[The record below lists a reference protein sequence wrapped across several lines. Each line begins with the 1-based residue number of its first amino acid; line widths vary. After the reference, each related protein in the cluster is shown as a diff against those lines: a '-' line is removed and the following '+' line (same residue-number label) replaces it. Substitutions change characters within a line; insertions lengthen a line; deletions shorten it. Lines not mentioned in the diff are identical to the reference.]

1 MFYLVLEFAMQ
12 LGLLCL
18 LLVAFIVAQVM
29 LSTTSTGSEQDMA
42 SDEMEEPSPEEL
54 PQNRN
59 PVSERRAVS
68 TRSQRPVASLA
79 TVRMRPGQEQAKPI
93 FGRKASA

>member
-29 LSTTSTGSEQDMA
+29 LSTPNAGSEQDMTSA
-42 SDEMEEPSPEEL
+42 EMEEPSSEEMR
-54 PQNRN
+54 QGWK

-79 TVRMRPGQEQAKPI
+79 TVRMRPGQEQARPI